1 MERVY
6 KWDFDSLVKLQEEY
20 TEKMENAKEEY
31 LKEQY
36 QEIIDEI
43 SLMLFM
49 VIDSDCSL
57 SSEYVR
63 QQELLDEIRGMEIV
77 PDYSDLT
84 DDLVDELIPMLAN
97 LSILPNI
104 KYQKK
109 INMDECISILGDVI
123 LKVFG
128 KKHYDVFNEYILSK
142 NDSILLSNV
151 LESASTTTLN
161 VDGVDRH
168 YIAVTNKNNFEMF
181 SNLIHEIGHLFRLVN
196 NEYIIEEDDKLY
208 EFEAYMYQ
216 FKILDYMI
224 ENNIYR
230 EEALVAMLEIFKCI
244 DRVAVL
250 IDASKQYGLK
260 KMFNVGNLKDTC
272 AKMNVYDRAYLENT
286 TNLLEYLAY
295 IYSRNILNYIYS
307 SLFAIEIIG
316 EEDEKKI
323 YNYVIN
329 NIGNMNSDM
338 YVKNILDDPISFNG
352 IRQYKEY
359 RSHILS
365 LINKD

>member
-1 MERVY
+1 MGRTY

-20 TEKMENAKEEY
+20 SLKLENTDKYY

-49 VIDSDCSL
+49 ILASEGSLVSDH
-57 SSEYVR
+57 VR
-63 QQELLDEIRGMEIV
+63 QQEILDEVRGMEV
-77 PDYSDLT
+77 QPDYSDLT
-84 DDLVDELIPMLAN
+84 DDIVNVLVPELASLDT
-97 LSILPNI
+97 LPKI

-109 INMDECISILGDVI
+109 FNMDECINVLGDVI

-128 KKHYDVFNEYILSK
+128 KKHYDVFNEYVLSK
-142 NDSILLSNV
+142 EDSILLSNV
-151 LESASTTTLN
+151 LESASITTLN

-168 YIAVTNKNNFEMF
+168 YIAVANKNNFEMF

-196 NEYIIEEDDKLY
+196 NQYIIDEDDKLY

-216 FKILDYMI
+216 FKILNYLI
-224 ENNIYR
+224 ENDIYR
-230 EEALVAMLEIFKCI
+230 EEALVAVLEIFKAI
-244 DRVAVL
+244 ERVAVL
-250 IDASKQYGLK
+250 IDSSQKYNLMN
-260 KMFNVGNLKDTC
+260 MFNVGNLKDIC
-272 AKMNVYDRAYLENT
+272 AKMNIYDRAYLDNT

-316 EEDEKKI
+316 EDNEKKI
-323 YNYVIN
+323 YNHVIK
-329 NIGNMNSDM
+329 NIGNMNSDI
-338 YVKNILDDPISFNG
+338 YIKDVLSDPISFDG
-352 IRQYKEY
+352 LRKYKEY

-365 LINKD
+365 LINKS